1 MNYNLYS
8 KDIEELTAHL
18 NAGVSPFHT
27 VQYSAELLKGRGFEE
42 LKLDAAWFPKAGMGY
57 FVNIFDT
64 TLAAFVIGRD
74 ITAAESG
81 VPSLRIAASHT
92 DWPCLMVKPSPEL
105 TCGSYAKLN
114 VSVYGGPILN
124 TWLDRPL
131 SMAGKVCLRSP
142 DPFHPEVL
150 LVDFARPLL
159 TVPNLAIHFNREV
172 NKGVEL
178 NPQKDMQPL
187 LAVLDETLNKDSFFL
202 DLLTEETGCSKD
214 DILDYQFYI
223 YNCDTPCRLGIH
235 GEMLSSPRLDNLT
248 SVHACLSGI
257 MNSRREHGISAAVL
271 YDNEEI
277 GSSTKQGAASPLM
290 ERVLEKLYLSLGYG
304 RSSFL
309 DALFGGFL
317 LSLDVAHALHPNQ
330 AEKYDPKD
338 HICLNEGVALK
349 LAVSQAYATDASY
362 VSVVEELCRQNIIPY
377 RKFSNRSDIRG
388 GSTLGSI
395 SSCMMT
401 MPAVDAGA
409 PILAMH
415 SSRELMG
422 IKDQW
427 ALAQLTRAF
436 LA

>member
-1 MNYNLYS
+1 M
-8 KDIEELTAHL
+8 
-18 NAGVSPFHT
+18 
-27 VQYSAELLKGRGFEE
+27 
-42 LKLDAAWFPKAGMGY
+42 
-57 FVNIFDT
+57 
-64 TLAAFVIGRD
+64 
-74 ITAAESG
+74 
-81 VPSLRIAASHT
+81 
-92 DWPCLMVKPSPEL
+92 
-105 TCGSYAKLN
+105 
-114 VSVYGGPILN
+114 
-124 TWLDRPL
+124 
-131 SMAGKVCLRSP
+131 
-142 DPFHPEVL
+142 
-150 LVDFARPLL
+150 
-159 TVPNLAIHFNREV
+159 PNLAIHFNREV

-202 DLLTEETGCSKD
+202 DLLAEETGCSKD

-338 HICLNEGVALK
+338 RISLNEGVALK